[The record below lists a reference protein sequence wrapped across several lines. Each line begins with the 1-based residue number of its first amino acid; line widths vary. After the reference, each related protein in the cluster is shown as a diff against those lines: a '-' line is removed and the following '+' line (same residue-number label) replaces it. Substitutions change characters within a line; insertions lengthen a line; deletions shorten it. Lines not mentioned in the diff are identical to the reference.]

1 MIIKQGFIMQNFNL
15 KFVRIE
21 HQVFD
26 FNIMADNEESAT
38 AKAELMMEQSDFDWL
53 DYEVVHAEEYFN

>member
-1 MIIKQGFIMQNFNL
+1 MKNFNL

-26 FNIMADNEESAT
+26 FNIVADNEESAI
-38 AKAELMMEQSDFDWL
+38 AQAELLMEQPNFDWL
-53 DYEVVHAEEYFN
+53 DYEVVHAEEFWQ

>member
-1 MIIKQGFIMQNFNL
+1 MKTFNL

-26 FNIMADNEESAT
+26 FNIVADNEDA
-38 AKAELMMEQSDFDWL
+38 AIAQAELIMESPDFDW
-53 DYEVVHAEEYFN
+53 DNYDVVHAEEFWQ